1 MSKGGSSTSK
11 VEYPDWIT
19 DPAKR
24 NIQRGEDLARL
35 GDIPYM
41 GPDVAALTPRQQASM
56 ASTDSALSAYGMP
69 VSSPNFN
76 SNMPV
81 VNSEVGSNMPTG
93 MPAPQNYGGI
103 PAYSSYDIY
112 QGAVDA
118 FREARPG
125 QAAARDDF
133 FIDPVTGQMPT
144 PPDQGLPV
152 QPGPIQG
159 GPVQQESSRPSMTEQ
174 NYDTMVRGNSYGG
187 NYQAPAPNAGGGGIG
202 GYQSFNDM
210 FDGGGPG
217 MQGNFYDNDN
227 DPTNRVGGIARAS
240 NIISQNSNANS
251 GVSASD
257 SGQKSTNPDKCV
269 VATHAV
275 ASGAFTP
282 KTKRRAVVWCVKAL
296 HGKWWGEAI
305 RRGYQTLGKRKIE
318 QGKAHKHYTEFRNYI
333 DFATGENRTLVGS
346 IKFAARTAQF
356 FAVGI
361 FVGGR

>member
-11 VEYPDWIT
+11 VEYPREIM
-19 DPAKR
+19 DPAVR

-35 GDIPYM
+35 GDMPYM
-41 GPDVAALTPRQQASM
+41 GPDVAALTPRQQAAM
-56 ASTDSALSAYGMP
+56 QNTDGALSAFGMGTSGPVNAGMP
-69 VSSPNFN
+69 QAQDYN
-76 SNMPV
+76 
-81 VNSEVGSNMPTG
+81 G
-93 MPAPQNYGGI
+93 MA
-103 PAYSSYDIY
+103 AYSSFPMY
-112 QGAVDA
+112 QQSVDA

-125 QAAARDDF
+125 QAARRDEF
-133 FIDPVTGQMPT
+133 FIDPMTGKMPT

-159 GPVQQESSRPSMTEQ
+159 GPVQQ
-174 NYDTMVRGNSYGG
+174 GG
-187 NYQAPAPNAGGGGIG
+187 NDNSPMFASMPPSNTGGGNIG

-210 FDGGGPG
+210 WDGGGPG
-217 MQGNFYDNDN
+217 MQSNFYDNDN

-240 NIISQNSNANS
+240 NIVTQNSNANS

-257 SGQKSTNPDKCV
+257 SGQKATNPDKCV

-275 ASGAFTP
+275 ANGAFTP

-305 RRGYQTLGKRKIE
+305 RRGYQALGKRKIE
-318 QGKAHKHYTEFRNYI
+318 QGKAHQHYKEFRNYI
-333 DFATGENRTLVGS
+333 DFATGESRTLIGG

>member
-1 MSKGGSSTSK
+1 MAKGGSSTSK
-11 VEYPDWIT
+11 VEYPREIM
-19 DPAKR
+19 DPAVR
-24 NIQRGEDLARL
+24 NIQRGEGLARL

-41 GPDVAALTPRQQASM
+41 GPDVAALTPRQQAAM
-56 ASTDSALSAYGMP
+56 QNTDGALSAFGMGTSGPVNAGMP
-69 VSSPNFN
+69 QAQDYN
-76 SNMPV
+76 
-81 VNSEVGSNMPTG
+81 G
-93 MPAPQNYGGI
+93 MS
-103 PAYSSYDIY
+103 AYSSYPMY
-112 QGAVDA
+112 QQSVDA
-118 FREARPG
+118 FRQARPG

-144 PPDQGLPV
+144 PPNQGLPV
-152 QPGPIQG
+152 QPMPAQG

-174 NYDTMVRGNSYGG
+174 NYDAMVRGNSYGG
-187 NYQAPAPNAGGGGIG
+187 NYQAPTPNAGGSGIF

-217 MQGNFYDNDN
+217 MQSNFYDNDN

-240 NIISQNSNANS
+240 NIISQNSTANS

-305 RRGYQTLGKRKIE
+305 RRGYQALGKRKIE
-318 QGKAHKHYTEFRNYI
+318 QGKAHQHYTEFRNYI
-333 DFATGENRTLVGS
+333 DFATGESRTLIGG